1 MSDDLKEFIILWI
14 LGIGHTFLWGSIGI
28 GFLDWSYDMA
38 FFRTSLMGLALIG
51 ASKYLK
57 IEWKLND

>member
-1 MSDDLKEFIILWI
+1 MSNDLKEFMILWI

-38 FFRTSLMGLALIG
+38 FFRTSIMGLVLIAVG
-51 ASKYLK
+51 HYMQSKLESK
-57 IEWKLND
+57 